1 MTTIR
6 RRSREGSR
14 RRPQNGGAA
23 QRHSGDEH
31 HRTKLHQRSL
41 GREIK
46 RGAEARAQ
54 RRHRRAS
61 TAAMVVRSSSQKR
74 DEGDQEKKLK
84 PNRLGQSEE
93 ELRAELMAPTAT
105 AGTVGTSRGP
115 AAAVRTTKV
124 ARAGHGRA
132 TE

>member
-1 MTTIR
+1 MTTIQ

-23 QRHSGDEH
+23 QRRSGDEH
-31 HRTKLHQRSL
+31 HRTKPHQRSL

-46 RGAEARAQ
+46 RGAEVGAQ
-54 RRHRRAS
+54 RRRRRAS
-61 TAAMVVRSSSQKR
+61 TAAMVVRLPSQKR
-74 DEGDQEKKLK
+74 DEGDQEMELK
-84 PNRLGQSEE
+84 PNRLGATVE
-93 ELRAELMAPTAT
+93 ELWAELMAPTAA
-105 AGTVGTSRGP
+105 AGTAGTSRGP
-115 AAAVRTTKV
+115 AAVVRTAKV